1 MKKVF
6 FFATVVAMSLA
17 VAMPVNAQSRKD
29 KKAAEK
35 AQWEMEQQQKREEAE
50 LKHQMRMDSLRNE
63 QRKNEEIEA
72 EAKAARLRAEEE
84 RRAAE
89 AKAEQQ
95 AKRTR
100 KTVTLPCKG
109 KDYRSDD
116 LKLRSYA
123 SREGLDTDAAQQ
135 AAFISAR
142 RELAALIEVS
152 IQSLSSDYLKGQEK
166 VKTKDQERKLE
177 SLTMQSIEHTINMA
191 TPICEEYES
200 YFDNDDNEVFVCYVV
215 MEIDRES
222 ALKSLHKDLSK
233 QAGDAIQSD
242 YERFKQEFDNHF
254 SKEEERSQAASDGE

>member
-1 MKKVF
+1 MKKSIL
-6 FFATVVAMSLA
+6 FAA
-17 VAMPVNAQSRKD
+17 VAALSLTICAPVQAQSRKD

-35 AQWEMEQQQKREEAE
+35 EQWEREQRQKAEEDE
-50 LKHQMRMDSLRNE
+50 FRHKMHMDSLRDV
-63 QRKNEEIEA
+63 QRRNAEIEIEA
-72 EAKAARLRAEEE
+72 KEARQRAEDE

-109 KDYRSDD
+109 KEYRSDEI
-116 LKLRSYA
+116 KLRSYA
-123 SREGLDTDAAQQ
+123 SREALDTDAAQQ

-142 RELAALIEVS
+142 RELAGMIEVS
-152 IQSLSSDYLKGQEK
+152 VQSLSSDYLKGQEK
-166 VKTKDQERKLE
+166 VKTKDQDRKLE
-177 SLTMQSIEHTINMA
+177 SLTMQSIERAINMA

-200 YFDNDDNEVFVCYVV
+200 YIDKDDNEIFICYVV

-233 QAGDAIQSD
+233 EAGDAIQSD

-254 SKEEERSQAASDGE
+254 SKEEDRSHAASDGE